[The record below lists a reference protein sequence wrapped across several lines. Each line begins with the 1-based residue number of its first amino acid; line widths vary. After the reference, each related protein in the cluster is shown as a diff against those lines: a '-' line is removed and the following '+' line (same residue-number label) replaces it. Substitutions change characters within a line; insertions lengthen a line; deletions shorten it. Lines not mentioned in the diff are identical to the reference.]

1 MLFYVFVLSRGLRR
15 ERRFRG
21 GEVLTRV
28 ESKWKWSELAAWAV
42 YLCSESGSLS
52 LKLSARLSSMLK
64 RWAAFGL
71 VVTSLFAVVNAFF
84 LPIIFPCCE
93 RKKNSNIFSPV
104 ELFISS
110 LSNSL
115 EVELLLL
122 FSFLGKFSKSFPH
135 RIINLT
141 RLFDTLFV
149 RCYYAA
155 LFLSARLSFATAEA
169 FAVLWLPWAW
179 TSSASAHSK
188 LISSQAQLS
197 FYVCR
202 LLAEMRRQSKPQV
215 RSRYSNARQWSKCFR
230 SATFESN

>member
-1 MLFYVFVLSRGLRR
+1 MLFS
-15 ERRFRG
+15 
-21 GEVLTRV
+21 
-28 ESKWKWSELAAWAV
+28 
-42 YLCSESGSLS
+42 
-52 LKLSARLSSMLK
+52 
-64 RWAAFGL
+64 
-71 VVTSLFAVVNAFF
+71 

-122 FSFLGKFSKSFPH
+122 FSYLGKFSKSFPH

-149 RCYYAA
+149 RYYDA
-155 LFLSARLSFATAEA
+155 LFFLLGCLLALPRLLRFCGCLE
-169 FAVLWLPWAW
+169 LEHR
-179 TSSASAHSK
+179 ASAHSK

-197 FYVCR
+197 FTVCR

-215 RSRYSNARQWSKCFR
+215 RSRYSNARQ
-230 SATFESN
+230 